1 MYGSQTLYKSDD
13 GGEVPSVGERW
24 ESLQGSHFGDAA
36 VCDVACDGVDHPRKL
51 SVEGG

>member
-24 ESLQGSHFGDAA
+24 ESLQGSH
-36 VCDVACDGVDHPRKL
+36 L
-51 SVEGG
+51 LQSVMLPVMELIIRGRASKI